1 MKKTRFVRM
10 IALAGLA
17 ALAVFG
23 NATAIDQTQVKI
35 TKPRNT
41 SINVKY
47 SGSPVAMIEIRLNGV
62 SVSSR
67 RLQNVA
73 AQGEEQFDLDIESLH
88 DGDNQVEVRLFDA
101 DGKMIGNEKTL
112 VTVEVANGP
121 IFLNTP
127 KMGATVQGPVEI
139 TVGLGREMKN
149 VFVSFFVD
157 NQFRAMQNTLPY
169 SFIWD
174 TEREA
179 NGWHEVEAWVVDE
192 NNATLK
198 TKKTKV
204 FVNNPG
210 GRTERVVA
218 PVDLKPIGNTSNAV
232 VGSASGL
239 KSSTASAVAAAKN
252 AASTVPSLAA
262 GRMVPNPKSPV
273 QVSGTIGMRA
283 SKPAPAMAA
292 GSRITVPAVS
302 KVAVAQ
308 PVKPVVSIKAS
319 ASSATQAVRATNQ
332 GARIAKTLAVTYGT
346 RLPVSGPYEISV
358 NGNPVTFDVAPRV
371 ENGIPLT
378 PFRHLFE
385 QAGGAVEWSHTSK
398 SLDAKGNGQEIYIK
412 IGDKL
417 AKVNSIPVE
426 LELAPFIE
434 RGRTVVPL
442 SFLQKSL
449 KVDVQYDPATGHV
462 LITSKK

>member
-239 KSSTASAVAAAKN
+239 KASTASAIAAAKN
-252 AASTVPSLAA
+252 AASTVPSITA
-262 GRMVPNPKSPV
+262 GKMMSNPKAQV
-273 QVSGTIGMRA
+273 LVSGTIGMRT
-283 SKPAPAMAA
+283 SKPVAAVAA
-292 GSRITVPAVS
+292 GSRITVPTVGKATVP
-302 KVAVAQ
+302 Q
-308 PVKPVVSIKAS
+308 PAKPIVSIKQS
-319 ASSATQAVRATNQ
+319 AQAAQATTQ
-332 GARIAKTLAVTYGT
+332 GARVAKTLAVTYGT
-346 RLPVSGPYEISV
+346 RLPASGSYDISL
-358 NGNPVTFDVAPRV
+358 NGNPVSFDVAPRV

-385 QAGGAVEWSHTSK
+385 QAGGEVEWSHSSK
-398 SLDAKGNGQEIYIK
+398 SLDAKGNGQQIYIK
-412 IGDKL
+412 IGDKI

-426 LELAPFIE
+426 LELTPFIE

-449 KVDVQYDPATGHV
+449 NVDVQYDPATGHV

>member
-35 TKPRNT
+35 SKPKNT
-41 SINVKY
+41 TINVKFA
-47 SGSPVAMIEIRLNGV
+47 GSPVAIIEIRLNGV

-67 RLQNVA
+67 RLQNVS
-73 AQGEEQFDLDIESLH
+73 AQGEEQFELDIESLH

-101 DGKMIGNEKTL
+101 DGKMIGTEKTL

-139 TVGLGREMKN
+139 TVGLGREFKS

-169 SFIWD
+169 SFVWD

-179 NGWHEVEAWVVDE
+179 NGWHEIEAWVVDE

-210 GRTERVVA
+210 GRTERVAA

-232 VGSASGL
+232 VGAASGL
-239 KSSTASAVAAAKN
+239 KSSTSSAVAAARN
-252 AASTVPSLAA
+252 AASAVPSLAA
-262 GRMVPNPKSPV
+262 GRTMSNPKVSA
-273 QVSGTIGMRA
+273 QASGTIGIRTT
-283 SKPAPAMAA
+283 KPTAAIAA
-292 GSRITVPAVS
+292 GSRLTTPTASKPVVPQVT
-302 KVAVAQ
+302 
-308 PVKPVVSIKAS
+308 KPVVSIKAS
-319 ASSATQAVRATNQ
+319 AGAATTAARAT
-332 GARIAKTLAVTYGT
+332 KTLAVTYGT
-346 RLPVSGPYEISV
+346 RLPVSGPYDISV
-358 NGNPVTFDVAPRV
+358 NGTPVSFDVAPRV

-385 QAGGAVEWSHTSK
+385 QAGGEVEWSHASK
-398 SLDAKGNGQEIYIK
+398 SLDAKGDGNHIYIK

-449 KVDVQYDPATGHV
+449 NVDVTYDPATGHV
-462 LITSKK
+462 VITSKK